1 MDSNTG
7 VSYGYC
13 KISKN
18 SFLIQH
24 LLWLL
29 LTVLPRQ
36 SKASWGA
43 CSLILRLPCNFDFDQ
58 KLSRNVAQ
66 IILYYHVTNQFF
78 VAWFYWSHAFDFRMF
93 WKNINCFPFWW
104 KTYTKRCT
112 SSYVISRVK
121 RLSSPAPFAVGQVL
135 SISENGT
142 WWWKS
147 RFWFCSCLPFILSP
161 VSAVAASCFNYTD
174 PCS

>member
-78 VAWFYWSHAFDFRMF
+78 VAWFYWSHAFDFRICFGKILIVFHFDEKLTQSVALVAMQYHVSKDFLPLHLLRLVRCFQFRKTEHGGENPDFDFVPVYHSF
-93 WKNINCFPFWW
+93 W
-104 KTYTKRCT
+104 
-112 SSYVISRVK
+112 
-121 RLSSPAPFAVGQVL
+121 VL
-135 SISENGT
+135 S
-142 WWWKS
+142 
-147 RFWFCSCLPFILSP
+147 LL
-161 VSAVAASCFNYTD
+161 
-174 PCS
+174 